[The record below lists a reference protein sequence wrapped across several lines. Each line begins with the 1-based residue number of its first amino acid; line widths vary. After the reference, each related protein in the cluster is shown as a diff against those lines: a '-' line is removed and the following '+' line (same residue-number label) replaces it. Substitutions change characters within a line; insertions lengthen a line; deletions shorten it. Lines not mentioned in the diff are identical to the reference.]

1 MLVSAIFMA
10 LPAGPPSATVKAT
23 KGAAM
28 RATVVVSFGGL
39 CLALLAAQCGT
50 AQETGSGALSDA
62 AGNGPLAADTGG
74 AEVSGGGSGAQGP
87 AGDATEIDGLSGG
100 SGGADRTAPDVALVD
115 STGADAPSADALGA
129 RDGTAGGYSDAGC
142 DACPYSCCGGNCV
155 YEGNDQNNCGGCG
168 VSCGGSTPYCS
179 RSCQANPC
187 YQEAGACSGSG
198 AGGFCCGFDC
208 CTAGQICCAY
218 CQPVTVGSRCYTPTA
233 AHPSCPIGDPQCS
246 SDRSLKRD
254 VRPVDTEAVLENVA
268 RMPISTWSYKSDDP
282 RVRHLG
288 PMAQDFHA
296 AFGLGD
302 TDRAYHPIDAH
313 GVALAAIQALYDR
326 VSAQQRRIEQL
337 ERENAE
343 RARACDAEGLSR

>member
-1 MLVSAIFMA
+1 
-10 LPAGPPSATVKAT
+10 
-23 KGAAM
+23 M
-28 RATVVVSFGGL
+28 RATVVVSFGCL

-50 AQETGSGALSDA
+50 SQETGPDPLSDA
-62 AGNGPLAADTGG
+62 AAEGPLGADR
-74 AEVSGGGSGAQGP
+74 GS
-87 AGDATEIDGLSGG
+87 AGDATETDGLSGG
-100 SGGADRTAPDVALVD
+100 PGGADQTAPDVALID
-115 STGADAPSADALGA
+115 STGAGAPNADAVADALVA
-129 RDGTAGGYSDAGC
+129 HVPDGTAGGSSDAGC
-142 DACPYSCCGGNCV
+142 DTCPYSCCGGNCV
-155 YEGNDQNNCGGCG
+155 YLGNDQHNCGACG
-168 VSCGGSTPYCS
+168 VTCGGSTPYCS

-187 YQEAGACSGSG
+187 YQEAGACSGGG
-198 AGGFCCGFDC
+198 AGSFCCGFDC
-208 CTAGQICCAY
+208 CTEGQICCAY

-233 AHPSCPIGDPQCS
+233 AHPSCPIGDPQCT

-254 VRPVDTEAVLENVA
+254 VRPVDTEAVLEKVA

-296 AFGLGD
+296 AFGLGN

-326 VSAQQRRIEQL
+326 LSAQQRRIEQL

-343 RARACDAEGLSR
+343 REHACDVENMSR